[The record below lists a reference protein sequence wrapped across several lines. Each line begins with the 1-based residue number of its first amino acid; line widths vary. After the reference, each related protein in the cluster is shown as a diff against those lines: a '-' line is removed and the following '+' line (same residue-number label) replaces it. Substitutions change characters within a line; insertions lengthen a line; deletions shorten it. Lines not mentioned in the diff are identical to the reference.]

1 MQIVNLR
8 RVLRIFEVQNV
19 ESFSL
24 DPTGLARDVS
34 SLIYGVCYEFSSFKR
49 PKIFSLTDGARD
61 DVRFCSNGARQME
74 HDFFGNFTAHED
86 GRIEVWLKIFYY
98 SSEVQSANF
107 RCILRSF
114 DVKNSHFFS
123 LAPSALAMV
132 FGTVQLGCAK

>member
-19 ESFSL
+19 ENFSL
-24 DPTGLARDVS
+24 APTGLARDVS
-34 SLIYGVCYEFSSFKR
+34 SLIYAVCYEFSSFKR

-98 SSEVQSANF
+98 ISEKQSAN
-107 RCILRSF
+107 LRSF
-114 DVKNSHFFS
+114 DVKNSQFFS

-132 FGTVQLGCAK
+132 IVSVQLVRAKLK